1 MSKSKSGKSP
11 EKSDEVGFTLKNAI
25 LSVLRARIL
34 EFLPIGLGKI
44 WFRIGGDD
52 EYLLAGALGFSADDY
67 DSILRFGEFVTP
79 NFMLKT
85 KKLQPM
91 IGIEIERRE
100 LRKHEFFIRFTR
112 DIFGPAS
119 TDAEAAAS
127 TPDDDFQSEY
137 IAQYVTHPKSPCRP
151 RLDFLNA
158 LPSLCI

>member
-52 EYLLAGALGFSADDY
+52 EYLLAGALGFSANDY
-67 DSILRFGEFVTP
+67 DSIVRFGEFMTP

-91 IGIEIERRE
+91 IGIEIERR
-100 LRKHEFFIRFTR
+100 
-112 DIFGPAS
+112 
-119 TDAEAAAS
+119 
-127 TPDDDFQSEY
+127 
-137 IAQYVTHPKSPCRP
+137 
-151 RLDFLNA
+151 
-158 LPSLCI
+158 